1 MDVQDNLQ
9 AAEPLKLGGMKD
21 ALRSLR
27 SQRGLA
33 MNTQTATESVTAGSF
48 GLIWTL
54 IARSV
59 GLTAGLAVA
68 MLIVAALLSAP

>member
-1 MDVQDNLQ
+1 MSTHTTIQPV
-9 AAEPLKLGGMKD
+9 A
-21 ALRSLR
+21 
-27 SQRGLA
+27 
-33 MNTQTATESVTAGSF
+33 AGSF

-68 MLIVAALLSAP
+68 MLIAASLLSAP